1 MYNNFFASQSVNLE
15 VLENP
20 ISINNYL
27 SQPQRIVNAL
37 GDPTTIEKLTN
48 DTYRLKMRPLKFFML
63 KIEPIVEMKI
73 WTTGVGVVRLQSVA
87 CELKGIEMI
96 NEHFQL
102 NLNGTMQP
110 IIIQEKTFLNGQVE
124 LSLQIFL
131 PAPFN
136 KIPKSM
142 LLSTGNSLLG
152 KILLKMKQ
160 RLMEKLLLDY
170 REWANSE
177 NNYLVAA

>member
-20 ISINNYL
+20 ISIHNYL
-27 SQPQRIVNAL
+27 SQPQRIVKAL
-37 GDPTTIEKLTN
+37 AESTTIEKLTD
-48 DTYRLKMRPLKFFML
+48 DTYHLKMRPLKFFMV

-73 WTTGVGVVRLQSVA
+73 WTTSIGVVHLQSVG

-110 IIIQEKTFLNGQVE
+110 IMVQEKTFLKGQVE

-131 PAPFN
+131 PDPFN
-136 KIPKSM
+136 KIPKSI

-152 KILLKMKQ
+152 NILLKMKK
-160 RLMEKLLLDY
+160 RLMQKLLLDY

-177 NNYLVAA
+177 NNYLLAA

>member
-20 ISINNYL
+20 ISIHNYL
-27 SQPQRIVNAL
+27 SQPERIVKAL
-37 GDPTTIEKLTN
+37 GDPTTIENLTN
-48 DTYRLKMRPLKFFML
+48 DTYRFKMRPLKFFKL

-73 WTTGVGVVRLQSVA
+73 WTTSVGVVKLESVA

-102 NLNGTMQP
+102 NLHGTMQP

-152 KILLKMKQ
+152 NILLKMKK

-170 REWANSE
+170 SEWVNSE

>member
-1 MYNNFFASQSVNLE
+1 MYNNFFASQSVNLVVPE
-15 VLENP
+15 HP
-20 ISINNYL
+20 ISINHYL
-27 SQPQRIVNAL
+27 NQPERIINSL
-37 GDPTTIEKLTN
+37 GDPTTIENLTDN
-48 DTYRLKMRPLKFFML
+48 IYRLKMRPLKFFML
-63 KIEPIVEMKI
+63 KIEPVVDMKI
-73 WTTGVGVVRLQSVA
+73 WTTLPGVVHLESVA

-110 IIIQEKTFLNGQVE
+110 TKIQEKTFLKGQAE

-131 PAPFN
+131 PSPFN

-152 KILLKMKQ
+152 NILLKMKQ
-160 RLMEKLLLDY
+160 GLMNKLLLDY
-170 REWANSE
+170 SNWATAKD
-177 NNYLVAA
+177 NNLLAA